1 MGMPLHNITIE
12 TLTVDDLSWFVNVA
26 AVKMLT
32 DEVKR
37 EELINI
43 SNIYKIVEQGMT
55 TGTVLVAK
63 SNGVCVG
70 GIGGLLVPNLFN
82 PTITTLVEII
92 WYVLPEY
99 RRGRAGFML
108 LMAFDKLASEV
119 ADEVTLSVL
128 DSSEVKIDSLEKRGF
143 FLGELAFRKQY

>member
-1 MGMPLHNITIE
+1 MPLHNITIE